1 MDQQGVGDVCGGV
14 RWISRVSVRCVVGSD
29 GSARCR

>member
-1 MDQQGVGDVCGGV
+1 MDQQGGGEVCSGV

-29 GSARCR
+29 GSAGCR